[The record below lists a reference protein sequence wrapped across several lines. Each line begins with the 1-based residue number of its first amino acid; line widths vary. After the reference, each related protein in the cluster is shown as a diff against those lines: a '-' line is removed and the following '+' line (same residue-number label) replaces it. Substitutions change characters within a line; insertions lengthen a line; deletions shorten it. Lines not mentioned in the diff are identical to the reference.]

1 MPELKS
7 DRPTYTVDFV
17 PGDTLGAVFL
27 GNPILD
33 NLMHTVMALGAELWA
48 AKRRIKV
55 IESLLAAKK
64 DVSPAAIEAYVPTDE
79 QLAEWTAERDL
90 MIKLTYGNFANV
102 AVPASTTTAK

>member
-1 MPELKS
+1 MAETKS
-7 DRPTYTVDFV
+7 KRPTHTVDFV

-33 NLMHTVMALGAELWA
+33 NMMHTVLALGAELWA

-64 DVSPAAIEAYVPTDE
+64 DVTPSTIEAYIPSAE

-90 MIKLTYGNFANV
+90 MIKMTYGKFASGGT
-102 AVPASTTTAK
+102 PASAPATK